1 VFERGDIGFPDD
13 GLPLTPKAQ
22 HLKAG
27 VEIGWLGYPAIPRAS
42 LCFFSGHVSAWVEA
56 ETAYLVDGV
65 AINGVSGGPA
75 FIPEHVLVGVVS
87 AYVPNRATGEPLP
100 GLAVV
105 RGVEQFHDLAESFR
119 TLDEAKAEETPPT
132 EPPPPTPE
140 GENQTKGIR

>member
-1 VFERGDIGFPDD
+1 VLLFR
-13 GLPLTPKAQ
+13 
-22 HLKAG
+22 
-27 VEIGWLGYPAIPRAS
+27 
-42 LCFFSGHVSAWVEA
+42 HVSAWVEA

-65 AINGVSGGPA
+65 AINGVSDGPA

-119 TLDEAKAEETPPT
+119 TLDDAKAEETAPT

-140 GENQTKGIR
+140 GENQTKGSR